1 MTDRIEKVFSDDVRA
16 IFKEQT
22 GIDVNAL
29 LSGQESAETE
39 AKEPKGRAA
48 EVEQHAQSPPGS
60 SYSIETLPDGKKYV
74 RADRQVIFGNDPD
87 SWCEQLEDYING
99 KIRRGKNV
107 YLTAADGDILAL
119 TATSAGKLSDNH
131 TSNGQTM
138 SVKEY
143 ERKVSA
149 AAHIDEL
156 AQISKKKGVVKAD
169 YDGRHG
175 EMASGGWNYRT
186 AYFLDFDNEYYR
198 CRISVSIG
206 KDGNAVYNIGEM
218 EERSFPTAQNAL
230 NGSSANSGA
239 LGREASSQDSIR
251 NSDEVVNSY
260 SVDEDLELNLKLVL
274 EGTFY
279 SDRDEVHIGTT
290 SNFLTREIG
299 AEALELYMPANK
311 AYQAMVT
318 ENTAIFDGKPTGKG
332 INYHGLG
339 IKGLMD
345 ILNASENPVAAFAAS
360 PDEKGKRENRIVLV
374 TDVRVQGGYGVV
386 IEEMDTMA
394 RASGSQKSAN
404 KVITVYSKKDIAAAT
419 DYAIADGRILHLDK
433 KRSQILRPG
442 RKGSNYPT
450 TISEADFKDNIRRFW
465 GNVNWKNSGRKIF
478 SAESTSENLPEWKK
492 QLEKYSENSF
502 SADDAETIAKPE
514 TQRIT
519 EISSRAKAMGI
530 NNLHL
535 HLDKKRSQILRPGR
549 KGANY
554 PTTISEADF
563 KDNIRRFW
571 KNVNWKNSG
580 RKNFSAESTSGDLPE
595 WKKQL
600 EKYSENSFS
609 DDDRCVSAH
618 MKKSDYAKNLMPSA
632 SGFLR

>member
-22 GIDVNAL
+22 GIDVDAL

-492 QLEKYSENSF
+492 QLEKYSENSY
-502 SADDAETIAKPE
+502 SA
-514 TQRIT
+514 
-519 EISSRAKAMGI
+519 
-530 NNLHL
+530 
-535 HLDKKRSQILRPGR
+535 
-549 KGANY
+549 
-554 PTTISEADF
+554 
-563 KDNIRRFW
+563 
-571 KNVNWKNSG
+571 
-580 RKNFSAESTSGDLPE
+580 
-595 WKKQL
+595 
-600 EKYSENSFS
+600 
-609 DDDRCVSAH
+609 DDRCVSAH

>member
-16 IFKEQT
+16 IFKEHT

-29 LSGQESAETE
+29 LNGQESAETE
-39 AKEPKGRAA
+39 AKEAKGRAA

-175 EMASGGWNYRT
+175 EMASGGWSYRN
-186 AYFLDFDNEYYR
+186 AYFEDYNGQYYLVT
-198 CRISVSIG
+198 ISTAIG
-206 KDGNAVYNIGEM
+206 NDGRQIYNIGQTKEDVN
-218 EERSFPTAQNAL
+218 PKIK
-230 NGSSANSGA
+230 GSSAKKGNGPQ
-239 LGREASSQDSIR
+239 GITSSQVSIR

-260 SVDEDLELNLKLVL
+260 SVDENLELNLKLVL

-299 AEALELYMPANK
+299 AEALELYMPAKK

-345 ILNASENPVAAFAAS
+345 ILNASENPVAAFADTPS
-360 PDEKGKRENRIVLV
+360 KDNKRENRIVLV

-386 IEEMDTMA
+386 IEEMDTKA
-394 RASGSQKSAN
+394 RVSGNKIPAN
-404 KVITVYSKKDIAAAT
+404 KAITVYPKSNVQSAIRD
-419 DYAIADGRILHLDK
+419 AIADNRILYLDK
-433 KRSQILRPG
+433 KRSQARLAV
-442 RKGSNYPT
+442 RKGANYPT
-450 TISEADFKDNIRRFW
+450 AARKADFKDNIRRFW
-465 GNVNWKNSGRKIF
+465 ENVNWKNAGRKNF
-478 SAESTSENLPEWKK
+478 SSESTSEDLPEWKK

-502 SADDAETIAKPE
+502 SADD
-514 TQRIT
+514 
-519 EISSRAKAMGI
+519 
-530 NNLHL
+530 
-535 HLDKKRSQILRPGR
+535 
-549 KGANY
+549 
-554 PTTISEADF
+554 
-563 KDNIRRFW
+563 
-571 KNVNWKNSG
+571 
-580 RKNFSAESTSGDLPE
+580 
-595 WKKQL
+595 
-600 EKYSENSFS
+600 
-609 DDDRCVSAH
+609 RCVSAH
-618 MKKSDYAKNLMPSA
+618 IKKSDYAKNLMPTA

>member
-39 AKEPKGRAA
+39 AKEAKGRAA
-48 EVEQHAQSPPGS
+48 EVEQHAQSPPES

-279 SDRDEVHIGTT
+279 SARDEVHIGTT

-374 TDVRVQGGYGVV
+374 TDIKAQDGYGVV
-386 IEEMDTMA
+386 VEEMGTMA
-394 RASGSQKSAN
+394 RASGKRIKAN
-404 KVITVYSKKDIAAAT
+404 KAITVYPKSNVVAAIDEAV
-419 DYAIADGRILHLDK
+419 ADRRILHLDK
-433 KRSQILRPG
+433 KRSQILHSG
-442 RKGSNYPT
+442 GKGSNYPT
-450 TISEADFKDNIRRFW
+450 AISEADFKDNIRRFW
-465 GNVNWKNSGRKIF
+465 ENVNW
-478 SAESTSENLPEWKK
+478 EN
-492 QLEKYSENSF
+492 
-502 SADDAETIAKPE
+502 A
-514 TQRIT
+514 
-519 EISSRAKAMGI
+519 
-530 NNLHL
+530 
-535 HLDKKRSQILRPGR
+535 
-549 KGANY
+549 
-554 PTTISEADF
+554 
-563 KDNIRRFW
+563 
-571 KNVNWKNSG
+571 G
-580 RKNFSAESTSGDLPE
+580 RKNFSSESTSEDLPE

-600 EKYSENSFS
+600 EKYSENSYS
-609 DDDRCVSAH
+609 ADDRCVSAH

>member
-1 MTDRIEKVFSDDVRA
+1 MRA

-156 AQISKKKGVVKAD
+156 AQISKNKGVVKAD

-175 EMASGGWNYRT
+175 EMASGGWSYRN
-186 AYFLDFDNEYYR
+186 AYFEDYNGQYYLVT
-198 CRISVSIG
+198 ISTAIG
-206 KDGNAVYNIGEM
+206 NDGRQIYNIGQTKEDVN
-218 EERSFPTAQNAL
+218 PKIK
-230 NGSSANSGA
+230 GSSAKKGNGPQ
-239 LGREASSQDSIR
+239 GITSSQDSIR

-318 ENTAIFDGKPTGKG
+318 EDTAIFDGKPTGKG

-339 IKGLMD
+339 IKGLID

-386 IEEMDTMA
+386 VEEMDTMA

-519 EISSRAKAMGI
+519 EITSKAKAIGI

-563 KDNIRRFW
+563 KDNIRNFW
-571 KNVNWKNSG
+571 KNVNWKDSG
-580 RKNFSAESTSGDLPE
+580 RKIFSAESTSEDLPK

-600 EKYSENSFS
+600 EKYSEKSFS
-609 DDDRCVSAH
+609 ADDRCVSAH